1 MINMPGSD
9 DQLALATGSQL
20 DVFCETCWRIWTTFL
35 GETYRDSADFDARN
49 RLICPLGSGN
59 HCRSAR
65 AADVTVKPRGG
76 DRI

>member
-49 RLICPLGSGN
+49 RLIVP
-59 HCRSAR
+59 SA
-65 AADVTVKPRGG
+65 AATTAALPGQPTSQ
-76 DRI
+76 

>member
-9 DQLALATGSQL
+9 DQPGLPAGSQL
-20 DVFCETCWRIWTTFL
+20 DVFCETCWRIWTTSL
-35 GETYRDSADFDARN
+35 PERYRDSADFDARN
-49 RLICPLGSGN
+49 RMICPLCSGN
-59 HCRSAR
+59 HCRTAR